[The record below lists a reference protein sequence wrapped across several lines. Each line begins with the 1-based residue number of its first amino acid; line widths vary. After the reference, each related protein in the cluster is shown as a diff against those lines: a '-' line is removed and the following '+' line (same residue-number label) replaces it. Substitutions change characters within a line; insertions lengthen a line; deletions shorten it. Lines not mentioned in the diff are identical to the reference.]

1 MTMPMFPDNDQ
12 IALIERSFPQLL
24 SVTPSITEQFYQ
36 RLSADHP
43 DIFRLFEDADAA
55 GQQQKLLAAMTL
67 LVTNLNQPTLID
79 SYFQALGER
88 HQQYGVRDEMFTP
101 FTETW
106 LLVITAC
113 LDENNAS
120 IVSAAWRQLLNYV
133 IGVMHY
139 ADVGKA
145 QTASAPDNTADS
157 VLSPHI
163 ADLLAQQQRLIT
175 QLSLSASRE
184 PAAQNLLADLAELRL
199 VSSALQL
206 ALSDPQSP

>member
-1 MTMPMFPDNDQ
+1 MTMPIFPDNDQ

-24 SVTPSITEQFYQ
+24 AVTPSVSEQFYQ
-36 RLSADHP
+36 RLAAEHP
-43 DIFRLFEDADAA
+43 DIFRLFEDADAT

-88 HQQYGVRDEMFTP
+88 HQQYGVRDEMFAP

-106 LLVITAC
+106 LAVIMDC
-113 LDENNAS
+113 LGESNANT
-120 IVSAAWRQLLNYV
+120 VSAAWRQLLNYV
-133 IGVMHY
+133 VGIMHY
-139 ADVGKA
+139 SVTAKA
-145 QTASAPDNTADS
+145 PTARTADNTADS
-157 VLSPHI
+157 VLTPHI

-175 QLSLSASRE
+175 QLSLAASRE

-199 VSSALQL
+199 ASSALQL
-206 ALSDPQSP
+206 ALSDHQSS